1 MPASSLALQALP
13 GLPEVLPGMDLARL
27 LCDAAAGAGLAF
39 ADGDVLVVAQKVVS
53 KAEGRFVDL
62 RDVVPSAEAL
72 GLAARVRKDPRFVE
86 AVLRESSAVVRAS
99 AHVLITRHR
108 LGYVMANAGIDRSN
122 VPAGEDAE
130 RILLLPLD
138 PDASARALR
147 AALVAATGARLAV
160 VVSDSFGRPWRIG
173 TVNVALGIAGLP
185 AIVDRRGGLDRNG
198 RRLETTQ
205 VALAD
210 ALAAAAG
217 IVMGETT
224 ESTPA
229 VRVRGLHLDR
239 PGGSG
244 QDLLRSVAEDLF
256 Q

>member
-1 MPASSLALQALP
+1 MPASSLALQALS
-13 GLPEVLPGMDLARL
+13 GLPEVLPGMDLAAL
-27 LCDAAAGAGLAF
+27 LCSAARDAGQHLV
-39 ADGDVLVVAQKVVS
+39 DGDVLVVAQKVVS
-53 KAEGRFVDL
+53 KAEGRFMDL
-62 RDVVPSAEAL
+62 RDVAPSAAAL
-72 GLAARVRKDPRFVE
+72 ALAARVRKDPRFVE

-122 VPAGEDAE
+122 VPGSDGGE

-147 AALVAATGARLAV
+147 AAILRQSGARVGV
-160 VVSDSFGRPWRIG
+160 VISDSFGRPWRIG
-173 TVNVALGIAGLP
+173 TVNVALGVAGLP
-185 AIVDRRGGLDRNG
+185 AVVDRRGGVDRDG

-217 IVMGETT
+217 VVMGETT
-224 ESTPA
+224 ESTPV
-229 VRVRGLHLDR
+229 VRLRGLHWDG